1 MAEMQPEPMIPPDLA
16 VAEVPPEG
24 SVRTVHTAG
33 PAASA
38 VSAASA
44 ASAVVAGPAR
54 HCGPVDADTVLE
66 ALDPEQRQVAL
77 TLSGPVCVLA
87 GAGTGKTRAI
97 THRIAYGVHSGV
109 YTPQRVLAV
118 TFTTRAAGEMRT
130 RLRSLGVQGVQ
141 ARTFHAAALR
151 QLSYFWPKV
160 VGGGPPAIQE
170 HKAGLVAD
178 AAARLRLSVDRPAV
192 RDLAAEIEWAKVS
205 MITPDT
211 YVQTATAAHRGQPG
225 GFDLN
230 VTGRLLEVYEQ
241 VKTDR
246 GVLDFEDVLL
256 LTVGFLEESPQVA
269 DAVRAQYR
277 HFVVDEYQ
285 DVNALQQRLLDLW
298 LGGRDDVCVVGDPSQ
313 TIYSFTG
320 ASPQHLLDFRQRF
333 PHAAVVKLERDYR
346 STPQVVELANTLLAK
361 ASRVRTAGAVQ
372 PGADAVQPG
381 AGAVQPGAG
390 GLPSRGPAR
399 LHLVAQRPPGP
410 QATLTAF
417 DDDEAEAAGVV
428 ARVRRLLATGVRAS
442 GIAVLY
448 RTNAQ
453 SQPLEQALAEAGIAY
468 LVRGG
473 ERFFARK
480 EVRDAVLLLRGAAR
494 ASDGS
499 IPMPEEARAVLAA
512 VGWSAQPPAGGGAVR
527 EKWESLQA
535 LATLAD
541 DLVAARPA
549 ARLADLV
556 AELEERAS
564 AQHAPTVEGVTLASL
579 HAAKGLEWDAVL
591 LVGLSDGLMPISLAE
606 GWEAVEEERRLLYV
620 GITRA
625 REHLHLSWARARNP
639 GGRAYRNLSPF
650 LDGLLGQV
658 AGHGAGGRGPGARR
672 GHGSAGGSPGACG
685 DGAGRGDRGGRRAS
699 LPTACRTC
707 GDRLGTAAE
716 RKVGR
721 CTTCP
726 PTYDEETFQRL
737 RDWRSRT
744 AAEAKVPAYVVFT
757 DATLVA
763 IAEGRPQ
770 DTTGLA
776 AVPGVGRAKLDKY
789 GEAVLTLLQG

>member
-1 MAEMQPEPMIPPDLA
+1 MAGMQPELMTLPDPADADAQPEVSVHLA
-16 VAEVPPEG
+16 RPGGAADDGAADDGAPADRVP
-24 SVRTVHTAG
+24 AG
-33 PAASA
+33 
-38 VSAASA
+38 
-44 ASAVVAGPAR
+44 AGGAR
-54 HCGPVDADTVLE
+54 VPRAPVDADSVLQ
-66 ALDPEQRQVAL
+66 ALDPEQREVAVAV
-77 TLSGPVCVLA
+77 SGPVCVLA

-109 YTPQRVLAV
+109 YAPQRVLAV
-118 TFTTRAAGEMRT
+118 TFTARAAGEMRT
-130 RLRSLGVQGVQ
+130 RLRALGVRGVQ

-151 QLSYFWPKV
+151 QLSYFWPQV
-160 VGGGPPAIQE
+160 VGGAPPSIQE

-205 MITPDT
+205 MVTPET
-211 YVQTATAAHRGQPG
+211 YVQAATTARRGQPG
-225 GFDLN
+225 GFDLS
-230 VTGRLLEVYEQ
+230 VTARLLEVYEQ

-256 LTVGFLEESPQVA
+256 LTVGILDEFPKVA
-269 DAVRAQYR
+269 EAVRSQYR

-320 ASPQHLLDFRQRF
+320 ASPQHLLTFRQRH
-333 PHAAVVKLERDYR
+333 PDAVVVKLERDYR
-346 STPQVVELANTLLAK
+346 STPQVVALANSLLGSAE
-361 ASRVRTAGAVQ
+361 RPRTDTAAVL
-372 PGADAVQPG
+372 PG
-381 AGAVQPGAG
+381 AGAGVGTSAGAV
-390 GLPSRGPAR
+390 R

-410 QATLTAF
+410 QPTLTAF
-417 DDDEAEAAGVV
+417 DDDEAEAAGAVS
-428 ARVRRLLATGVRAS
+428 RIRKLLAAGVKAS
-442 GIAVLY
+442 EIAVLY

-499 IPMPEEARAVLAA
+499 TPMPEEARAVLAA
-512 VGWSAQPPAGGGAVR
+512 AGWTAQPPSTGGAVR

-541 DLVAARPA
+541 DLAAAQPA

-591 LVGLSDGLMPISLAE
+591 IVGLSDGLVPISLAE

-639 GGRAYRNLSPF
+639 GGRASRNPSRF
-650 LDGLLGQV
+650 LDGLLGQ
-658 AGHGAGGRGPGARR
+658 AA
-672 GHGSAGGSPGACG
+672 
-685 DGAGRGDRGGRRAS
+685 GAGRGGGGRSIGGRGGVGSGDGTGRSGRGGRRAG
-699 LPTACRTC
+699 LPSVCRTC
-707 GDRLGTAAE
+707 SGRLDTAVE

-721 CTTCP
+721 CSTCP

-763 IAEGRPQ
+763 IAETLPRDGA
-770 DTTGLA
+770 GLA
-776 AVPGVGRAKLDKY
+776 TIPGVGPAKLDKY
-789 GEAVLTLLQG
+789 GEAVLALLQG